1 MPIQILPAQLANQ
14 IAAGE
19 VVERP
24 ASVVKELIENCL
36 DAGATRIEIEIDK
49 GGAKRILIRDNGS
62 GIEQQQLCLA
72 LSRHATSK
80 IDSLDDLS
88 CIATL
93 GFRGEAL
100 ASISSVSR
108 LSLSSRTAE
117 QAQAWQAQAAGRDM
131 EVSLQPCAHPVG
143 CSVEVLDLFFNT
155 PARRKFLRTEKTE
168 FSHIDEL
175 LKRLALSRFDV
186 ALSLKHNGKLTRQY
200 RIADNLDKQLKRVAS
215 VIGPAFSHHCLHID
229 NQHDQLRLHGWLGLP
244 EAARAQNDQQ
254 YFYVNG
260 RMMRDKLL
268 QHAIRQAFA
277 SYLDEQQYACY
288 VLYLELPLDQV
299 DVNVHPA
306 KHEVRFHQARLVHD
320 YIVQVLGSALSHVP
334 NPPISSVSPQDIN
347 IASATE
353 HRSLGTPVAS
363 ENKRCADPVQV
374 RESNS
379 SRVAEDRHH
388 YQSHLQRADKPSV
401 SQVAANQ
408 NWLSRSAELS
418 AEYSAVATNTKPQNE
433 LSLHPLHMIEEGYL
447 LARQAS
453 QLGLI
458 DLWASLQHL
467 SFNQALSQWQQGLD
481 SVPLLLPLKLTM
493 SDDLC
498 ALAVQQQSVLGR
510 LGFTLNQQNRTQLIV
525 TQVPK
530 LFRKADFAQLLPRLL
545 AAMQQLPQDEWQQPE
560 ALLSGLIKLQLK
572 PQQFTWAQALDCCQ
586 QLCGEYPQG
595 LPKRFWQSVDLSK
608 TIAGFIHD

>member
-36 DAGATRIEIEIDK
+36 DAGATRIDIEIDK

-62 GIEQQQLCLA
+62 GIAKDQLGLA

-88 CIATL
+88 AIATL

-117 QAQAWQAQAAGRDM
+117 QEQAWQAQAAGRDM
-131 EVSLQPCAHPVG
+131 QVSLQPCAHPVG
-143 CSVEVLDLFFNT
+143 SSLEVLDLFFNT

-186 ALSLKHNGKLTRQY
+186 ALSLKHNGKLIRQY
-200 RIADNLDKQLKRVAS
+200 RIATDLDKQLKRVSTVLGA
-215 VIGPAFSHHCLHID
+215 PFANHCLHLD

-244 EAARAQNDQQ
+244 EVARAQNDQQ

-277 SYLDEQQYACY
+277 AYLPDEQYACY
-288 VLYLELPLDQV
+288 VLFLELPLDQV

-320 YIVQVLGSALSHVP
+320 YIVQVLASALSKIPAHNHTGELPVYQDEP
-334 NPPISSVSPQDIN
+334 ANEMFAQPLAPVGHGYTSAAPATPRVSEGRQ
-347 IASATE
+347 S
-353 HRSLGTPVAS
+353 
-363 ENKRCADPVQV
+363 
-374 RESNS
+374 
-379 SRVAEDRHH
+379 
-388 YQSHLQRADKPSV
+388 YQSSLQRADKPRAS
-401 SQVAANQ
+401 
-408 NWLSRSAELS
+408 ELS
-418 AEYSAVATNTKPQNE
+418 ANHQWLSSTADFSSPVASAESTSPTSSVSSKPQTAG
-433 LSLHPLHMIEEGYL
+433 LYPLHLVENTYL
-447 LARQAS
+447 LARNGEK
-453 QLGLI
+453 LLLL
-458 DLWASLQHL
+458 DLWACQQHL
-467 SFNQALSQWQQGLD
+467 AYTQAMQQWLQGLD
-481 SVPLLLPLKLTM
+481 SVPLLLPLKLVLDEPM
-493 SDDLC
+493 HLLLS
-498 ALAVQQQSVLGR
+498 QQQEALR
-510 LGFTLNQQNRTQLIV
+510 RIGFVFNIANKQQIIV
-525 TQVPK
+525 AQVPK
-530 LFRKADFAQLLPRLL
+530 LIRKADFAQLIPSLL
-545 AAMQQLPQDEWQQPE
+545 MAMSQLPESEWQQAE
-560 ALLSGLIKLQLK
+560 ALLGGLIKLQNK
-572 PQQFTWAQALDCCQ
+572 PNEYSWQQAIELSQ
-586 QLCGEYPQG
+586 QLHNYEPNQ
-595 LPKRFWQSVDLSK
+595 LPKPLWRAVDLSSC
-608 TIAGFIHD
+608 IEGFNHD